1 MSLDTY
7 LGRRGNILAEGE
19 EHAAL
24 VHVPSP
30 VLLDDEMG
38 ALMRPEFGARV
49 LPITF
54 DAQAARRPSSALEE
68 LRQGAVQAV
77 DSARPCSS

>member
-30 VLLDDEMG
+30 VLLDDEM
-38 ALMRPEFGARV
+38 AP
-49 LPITF
+49 
-54 DAQAARRPSSALEE
+54 
-68 LRQGAVQAV
+68 
-77 DSARPCSS
+77 